1 MRAVAGEWAEI
12 TVVYSEVSGMA
23 HLYANGVLQGSIFY
37 EGAYADGYDLDIGRG
52 RDGFLGADLAE
63 VLVYDRALAQSEYRE
78 VRRYLLSRY
87 GASGE
92 FTGLVG
98 VPEDEPPAPAEPVE
112 QSADTN

>member
-1 MRAVAGEWAEI
+1 MV
-12 TVVYSEVSGMA
+12 
-23 HLYANGVLQGSIFY
+23 Y

-63 VLVYDRALAQSEYRE
+63 VLVYDRALAESEYRE

-92 FTGLVG
+92 STGLVG